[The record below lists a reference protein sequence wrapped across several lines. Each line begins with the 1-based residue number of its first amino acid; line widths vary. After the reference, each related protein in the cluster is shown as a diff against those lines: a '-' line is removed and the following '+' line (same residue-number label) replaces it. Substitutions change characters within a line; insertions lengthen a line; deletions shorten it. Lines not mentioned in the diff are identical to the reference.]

1 MNCPTC
7 GVAAAE
13 NVVFCGNCGENLA
26 TARIA
31 AAARGTIVSGY
42 APPSSGTATAAAP
55 APAPAPA
62 PVYYQQVPPQYIP
75 APPAPAPVVYGN
87 FFARFFA
94 LIVDEFIAFTLAGI
108 AWGIFFVLSLAVGAI
123 SGGSQG
129 AMVAGFISFFL
140 GGTVGLITYVLYFVK
155 LETGPSQ
162 ATFGKRMLGLK
173 ITNSTGGRI
182 SVGQSLGRLIIKDTF
197 SVMFILLG
205 FIIAAFTEKKQALHD
220 FVAST
225 YVVNG

>member
-13 NVVFCGNCGENLA
+13 NVVFCGNCGENLP

-31 AAARGTIVSGY
+31 AAARGTGVSGY
-42 APPSSGTATAAAP
+42 APYPSGTAAAA
-55 APAPAPA
+55 AAPA
-62 PVYYQQVPPQYIP
+62 PVYYQQAPPQYTP
-75 APPAPAPVVYGN
+75 AMPTSAPVVYGN

-94 LIVDEFIAFTLAGI
+94 LLVDEFIAFSLAGM
-108 AWGIFFVLSLAVGAI
+108 AWGIFFALSLALGAI
-123 SGGSQG
+123 SSGGKG
-129 AMVAGFISFFL
+129 AMAAAFISIFL

-173 ITNSTGGRI
+173 VTNSTGGRI
-182 SVGQSLGRLIIKDTF
+182 SVGQSLGRLIIKNTF
-197 SVMFILLG
+197 SAMFLLLG

-220 FVAST
+220 FVASS